1 VSLLNT
7 DHTTGGMAVVG
18 ARAKDVAAQAVPAG
32 KRVGTTAVQG
42 ARQGALSAKEWA
54 APHLEDAVRG
64 AREWAAPRLED
75 AADAVDVSV
84 APKVS
89 SALRATARQVRP
101 TAAASPETSLR
112 KLLDWRWLVGLGAA
126 LAAAGGAAAVT
137 IRRRYASA
145 TADAE
150 DATEP
155 DAEEGAPPDE
165 SPAGSPGSEVNG
177 RVTTPGR

>member
-1 VSLLNT
+1 
-7 DHTTGGMAVVG
+7 MAVVG
-18 ARAKDVAAQAVPAG
+18 ARAKDVAAQAVPVG

-42 ARQGALSAKEWA
+42 ARQGVLNAREWA

-101 TAAASPETSLR
+101 AAA
-112 KLLDWRWLVGLGAA
+112 
-126 LAAAGGAAAVT
+126 
-137 IRRRYASA
+137 
-145 TADAE
+145 
-150 DATEP
+150 
-155 DAEEGAPPDE
+155 E
-165 SPAGSPGSEVNG
+165 SPSTGL
-177 RVTTPGR
+177 RRL